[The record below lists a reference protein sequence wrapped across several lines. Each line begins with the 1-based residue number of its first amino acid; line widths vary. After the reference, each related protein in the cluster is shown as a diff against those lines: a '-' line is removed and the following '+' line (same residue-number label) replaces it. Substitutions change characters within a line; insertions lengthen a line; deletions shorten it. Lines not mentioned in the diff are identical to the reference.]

1 MTGPNRRLLLQLQF
15 RCVAALTITSAALGA
30 AAYWAA
36 AALLPWAPWVGTTAV
51 AIEVA
56 FYFIWHRKRAM
67 LDAIPE
73 VHAPDN
79 HDGWAF
85 FEKWHASSQYNVRF
99 LAIAELI
106 KCWFDNVPTM
116 EIRRGNAAELVA
128 RGYFYKTL

>member
-1 MTGPNRRLLLQLQF
+1 MTGPNRRLLLLLQL
-15 RCVAALTITSAALGA
+15 RCVAALTITSAVLGA
-30 AAYWAA
+30 VAYWAA
-36 AALLPWAPWVGTTAV
+36 AAVLPWGPVALVAAEAV
-51 AIEVA
+51 
-56 FYFIWHRKRAM
+56 FYFIWHSKRAK

-73 VHAPDN
+73 VHAPEN

>member
-1 MTGPNRRLLLQLQF
+1 MLQLQF
-15 RCVAALTITSAALGA
+15 RCIAALTIASAALGA
-30 AAYWAA
+30 FAYWAA
-36 AALLPWAPWVGTTAV
+36 AAVLPWGPVVLV
-51 AIEVA
+51 AAEVV
-56 FYFIWHRKRAM
+56 FYYIWHRKRAK

-73 VHAPDN
+73 LHEPQD

>member
-1 MTGPNRRLLLQLQF
+1 MTGLNKRMLLGLQL
-15 RCVAALTITSAALGA
+15 RCGAALMLSTA
-30 AAYWAA
+30 AAGCFLYWSSGV
-36 AALLPWAPWVGTTAV
+36 LLPWGAV
-51 AIEVA
+51 LLAAAEACFAIV
-56 FYFIWHRKRAM
+56 WHRKRQK

-73 VHAPDN
+73 RHEPED

-85 FEKWHASSQYNVRF
+85 FQKWHASSHYNVRF

-106 KCWFDNVPTM
+106 RCWFDNMPTM